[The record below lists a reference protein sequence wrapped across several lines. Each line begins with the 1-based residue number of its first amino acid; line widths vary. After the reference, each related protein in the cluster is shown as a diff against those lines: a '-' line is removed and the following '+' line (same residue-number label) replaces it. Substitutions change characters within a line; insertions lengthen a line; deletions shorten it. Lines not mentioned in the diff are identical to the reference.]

1 MMSNKETIYLG
12 GGCFW
17 CIEAIFSQVKGV
29 YETISGYMGG
39 KKEDAKYKNVC
50 QGNTGHAEVVKI
62 VFDNNIIS
70 FLKILEIFFYVH
82 DPTSINRQGNDIGP
96 QYRSVIFYS
105 SKNQLKIIEKFV
117 SKINRKFEDEIVTEV
132 IMMMEFFKAEDY
144 HINYY
149 NLNQNQ
155 TYCSLVISPKV
166 ESFKEKF
173 RNYLTN

>member
-70 FLKILEIFFYVH
+70 FLKILEIFFMFMIQH
-82 DPTSINRQGNDIGP
+82 QSIVRETILDHNID
-96 QYRSVIFYS
+96 
-105 SKNQLKIIEKFV
+105 L
-117 SKINRKFEDEIVTEV
+117 
-132 IMMMEFFKAEDY
+132 
-144 HINYY
+144 
-149 NLNQNQ
+149 
-155 TYCSLVISPKV
+155 
-166 ESFKEKF
+166 
-173 RNYLTN
+173 